1 MNYAIAI
8 HGGAGVKDRH
18 DLTPSLEE
26 KYLQGLRQSLMAGY
40 FVLANEGSAIDA
52 VESAVAVLE
61 ENELFNAGRGSVFNA
76 DGRHEMEASIMCGQR
91 VDAGAVCGLRNVR
104 NPIRL
109 ARKVLEE
116 SNHLFLNGE
125 GAETFARERN
135 LYFEPDEYFYT
146 KERYEQLISAK
157 LSKPRGTGTV
167 GAVALDSFGNLAAAT
182 STGGLTNK
190 KYGRIG
196 DSPVIGA
203 GTYANNSTCAVSCTG
218 DGEFFIRSVA
228 AYDISALMEYGGLS
242 VKEACNRVIMQKLV
256 NIGGEGGAIAIDNKG
271 NIEMCFN
278 SNGMYRGYRK
288 ENSLPVVFI
297 Y

>member
-61 ENELFNAGRGSVFNA
+61 ENELFNAGKGSVFNA

>member
-18 DLTPSLEE
+18 DLTPTLEE